1 MKSKKEYV
9 YKLDGHWYPSIKGQL
24 RGEYATREEA
34 LAALRASELEKEE
47 ADESRPCTFLR

>member
-1 MKSKKEYV
+1 MKAKKQHAYF
-9 YKLDGHWYPSIKGQL
+9 LDKKWSPSINGQL
-24 RGEYATREEA
+24 CGEYATREEA